1 MAPRSALPTPTIPA
15 RRQKS
20 QASLGGTALVCRN
33 LLELGASVRFITLVG
48 NDDEAR
54 HIRSFSHP
62 KLELVELVSTDKP
75 TTVKQRFWIDG
86 YRLLQLD
93 VRDDRPI
100 SEDLEAALM
109 AAVEAALPRVNLT
122 VISDY
127 RHGLLSDR
135 LLPKFLATVRR
146 PGKPVFVD
154 SQVAQNESNHR
165 LYRGDGVICLN
176 LREARCIDPA
186 FEPTRQAASFTTL
199 VRELATRQIVVKLGE
214 AGALAL
220 DGDRTWSAPA
230 ANVKVVDTTG
240 AGDAFLSAYCLAHD
254 RRRLR
259 PRAGKCLGGPGGP
272 DSRHGTARP
281 RRPFGDDVLGS
292 RRQRDVRIAQP
303 PFQVGNGLVVPALAA
318 VLYGPEHIEIRGAPP
333 FDSAGTDIPGRETA
347 ELKAVGGIVRPG
359 NNRRRQSDQQC
370 QNEVSRRHVP

>member
-1 MAPRSALPTPTIPA
+1 LSPAEIIDKFRDTKVLLIGDTIVDLYTFGTAIGLAAETPTVAA

-20 QASLGGTALVCRN
+20 QVSLGGAALVCRN

-48 NDDEAR
+48 DDEEAR

-62 KLELVELVSTDKP
+62 RLELVGLVSTAKP

-86 YRLLQLD
+86 YSLLQLD

-100 SEDLEAALM
+100 SGELETALM
-109 AAVEAALPRVNLT
+109 AAVEAALPAVDLT

-135 LLPKFLATVRR
+135 LLPKLLAAVRR

-165 LYRGDGVICLN
+165 LYRGDSVMCLN

-186 FEPTRQAASFTTL
+186 FEPAAQAASFAIL

-220 DGDRTWSAPA
+220 DREGISSAPA

-240 AGDAFLSAYCLAHD
+240 AGDAFLSAYCLAHTIEAESA
-254 RRRLR
+254 LMLANAW
-259 PRAGKCLGGPGGP
+259 AGLAVQI
-272 DSRHGTARP
+272 HGTAPPARADLLAMLDASG
-281 RRPFGDDVLGS
+281 RRATS
-292 RRQRDVRIAQP
+292 
-303 PFQVGNGLVVPALAA
+303 
-318 VLYGPEHIEIRGAPP
+318 
-333 FDSAGTDIPGRETA
+333 
-347 ELKAVGGIVRPG
+347 
-359 NNRRRQSDQQC
+359 
-370 QNEVSRRHVP
+370 